1 MTTEAK
7 TRKTGKNGRTRS
19 AVLLSL
25 VVGVN
30 LSTVV
35 ALGGT
40 VRQAEA
46 ALTEKIA
53 FSSNRTTGIGVD
65 NPTGDYE
72 VFTMNPDGTGLKQL
86 TFNQVNDNGPTL
98 SPDGTKIAYESEQS
112 QDAIFVMSAL
122 DGSGNKNLTYGTYG
136 SYYPVFSP
144 DGTKIAYTSRGDEIS
159 NPQRDYEVCA
169 MNATDGSGKVNLTDN
184 SGGVTDYP
192 SDFSPDG
199 TRVLYESRGAQTSNS
214 EGDWEVYRVNALDG
228 TGNTNLTNNAANDF
242 SPDWGVQAM

>member
-112 QDAIFVMSAL
+112 NDAIFVMSAL

-159 NPQRDYEVCA
+159 NPQRDYEAYA

-184 SGGVTDYP
+184 SGVTDYP